1 MGIGSAA
8 WRGSTKFRLG
18 GSGFWN
24 LHWGTSFCLSE
35 GGEGTNLRENLQKI
49 RRPPKALAGRQRLFV
64 QKVVF
69 FWPPSTASQLKGRT
83 VEISCLSGGHHF
95 FGRPGGISP
104 LPPLPT
110 YKQNIEFFG
119 FFQIP
124 MSCTPNQWR
133 RRQKNQG
140 GSSRPSSRN
149 RRTFYSSSSVLY
161 SSNSSG
167 ALSSSSSSS
176 SPSNSADRFPRS
188 PDKADSKLAQQQQR
202 RRQNQISRSRLLPPR
217 GRCPRVRW

>member
-1 MGIGSAA
+1 MNHCVLLES
-8 WRGSTKFRLG
+8 SRLLKY
-18 GSGFWN
+18 F
-24 LHWGTSFCLSE
+24 LCPL
-35 GGEGTNLRENLQKI
+35 LVLC
-49 RRPPKALAGRQRLFV
+49 RRSLN
-64 QKVVF
+64 KVC
-69 FWPPSTASQLKGRT
+69 
-83 VEISCLSGGHHF
+83 SC
-95 FGRPGGISP
+95 
-104 LPPLPT
+104 
-110 YKQNIEFFG
+110 
-119 FFQIP
+119 FQIP